1 MDSSFLLSD
10 EYFEYLESLPCDDR
24 EQVLEIHAKHF
35 GLELSAVELFAVI
48 SNKDLARLKGKKD

>member
-1 MDSSFLLSD
+1 MLSD